1 MLQGLVVGS
10 KTVGETNNFSCCV
23 KMTSSNKQ
31 RVNEDEASPCS
42 YVQRILQP
50 AISGRINLQ
59 IDVYNAKKQAR

>member
-23 KMTSSNKQ
+23 KNDKLQPTKSK
-31 RVNEDEASPCS
+31 VNEDEASPCS

-50 AISGRINLQ
+50 AIGHPPCEPLCYDSI
-59 IDVYNAKKQAR
+59 

>member
-50 AISGRINLQ
+50 AIGHPPCEPLCYDSI
-59 IDVYNAKKQAR
+59 

>member
-50 AISGRINLQ
+50 AIGHPPCEAPCHDSI
-59 IDVYNAKKQAR
+59 

>member
-50 AISGRINLQ
+50 AIGHPPCEPLCHDSI
-59 IDVYNAKKQAR
+59 